1 MTRTLR
7 ALSTLLSYPTAKLQQ
22 ALGDIS
28 EVLEADPTIPSH
40 VRVQLHALLMEL
52 VSGNLFDLQGRYIS
66 LFDRTR
72 SLSLHLLDHTRGESG
87 DDHGRAMTDLKLT
100 SDARHPPIGTTEL
113 PDYVPSFLEFLSTLP
128 ARQAHELL
136 QRPAHIFAALAD
148 RLHNC
153 QSAYEAV
160 FRALVA
166 LAAAQPTNEGVS
178 ARLKEPNY
186 SAAFGANWKDKPMSF
201 SPADPSHSVA

>member
-28 EVLEADPTIPSH
+28 EVLEADPTIPNT

-87 DDHGRAMTDLKLT
+87 DDRGRAMTDPKLMP
-100 SDARHPPIGTTEL
+100 DARHLPIGTTEP
-113 PDYVPSFLEFLSTLP
+113 PDYLPSFLEFLLTLP
-128 ARQAHELL
+128 ASEAHQLL
-136 QRPAHIFAALAD
+136 RRSAHIFAALAE
-148 RLHNC
+148 RLHKC
-153 QSAYEAV
+153 QSPYEAA
-160 FRALVA
+160 FRTLVA
-166 LAAAQPTNEGVS
+166 LAAAQPATWMPPFS
-178 ARLKEPNY
+178 AMP
-186 SAAFGANWKDKPMSF
+186 SPM
-201 SPADPSHSVA
+201 PPGPQA

>member
-1 MTRTLR
+1 MTRTLK

-22 ALGDIS
+22 SLGDIS
-28 EVLEADPTIPSH
+28 EILESDPTIPAH
-40 VRVQLHALLMEL
+40 VRVRLHALLMEL
-52 VSGNLFDLQGRYIS
+52 VSGNLFDLQGRYIL
-66 LFDRTR
+66 LFDCTR
-72 SLSLHLLDHTRGESG
+72 SLSLHLLEHLHGESG
-87 DDHGRAMTDLKLT
+87 DRGRTMTDLNQM
-100 SDARHPPIGTTEL
+100 SDTHHMPIGPAEM

-136 QRPAHIFAALAD
+136 QRPAHIFAVLAD

-186 SAAFGANWKDKPMSF
+186 SAAFGANWKDEPMSF